1 MSKQNKKKIGYKQ
14 YEHLISLAHNKIEKF
29 NELIVLFSMKRPPVT
44 TSLVMGFFVSFISV
58 VN

>member
-1 MSKQNKKKIGYKQ
+1 GFRFDLIPGY
-14 YEHLISLAHNKIEKF
+14 LFLHNKIEKF